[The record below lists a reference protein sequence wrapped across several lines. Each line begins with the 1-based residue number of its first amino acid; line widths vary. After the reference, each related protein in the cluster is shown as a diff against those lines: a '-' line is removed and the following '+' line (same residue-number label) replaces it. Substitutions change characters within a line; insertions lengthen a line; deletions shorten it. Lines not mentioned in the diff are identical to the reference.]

1 MVKINIV
8 QNKINV
14 LLLNDILNST
24 NIKKLLNE
32 EAIIVTNESSIKN
45 FEVKKL
51 IKKEYISKFDLTDIK
66 DCLYETLSKGQKMLI
81 KILHFLDQKE
91 LIVLNNVLLY
101 LDPYTK
107 EKLIKTL
114 KKEEK
119 TILIITI
126 NPEDIMYSDNLAI
139 YKDKELI
146 YRKINDTIKDE
157 KLFKEI
163 DSELPFMIQ
172 LSLKLSYYNLVD
184 RAYTNMTRLVNKL
197 WK

>member
-126 NPEDIMYSDNLAI
+126 NPEDIMYSDNLVI